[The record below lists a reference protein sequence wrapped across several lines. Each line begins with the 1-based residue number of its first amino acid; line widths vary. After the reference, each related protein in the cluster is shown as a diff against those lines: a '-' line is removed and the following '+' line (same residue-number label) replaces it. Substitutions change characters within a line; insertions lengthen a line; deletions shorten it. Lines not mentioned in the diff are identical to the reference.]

1 LTRLSNQIPKTV
13 VQDAAASS
21 ADKEWLPHQPSDCDA
36 SEDNASEDHDSEDD
50 ASEDNNSD
58 DNDSEDYILGQML
71 QLKVKAESDSNKE
84 YQAAPEPTADEYGCL
99 FPYPVEGG

>member
-1 LTRLSNQIPKTV
+1 
-13 VQDAAASS
+13 
-21 ADKEWLPHQPSDCDA
+21 
-36 SEDNASEDHDSEDD
+36 
-50 ASEDNNSD
+50 
-58 DNDSEDYILGQML
+58 MF